1 MLLYTHIARIEDGVA
16 LCGSVE
22 ADDQAAALRK
32 QKSEIATLLA
42 AVTPQS
48 EPRASIVSGEYT
60 IHYVLADGLMYFCI
74 TESKFPKSLVFSYLD
89 EIHREFEKS
98 HLHDALQ
105 PNVRPYQFAGF
116 DKFIQKTKKLYQDQ
130 RATQNLDKINAD
142 LQDVS
147 KVMSKNIEDLLYRG
161 EKLDRMSDISTSL
174 RYESKKYRSAARRIN
189 LQAMLRQYAPVV
201 GIVLLVLFV
210 LWWRFG

>member
-1 MLLYTHIARIEDGVA
+1 MLLYTHIARIEDGLA

-22 ADDQAAALRK
+22 ADDQAARLKK
-32 QKSEIATLLA
+32 QKSEISTLLA
-42 AVTPQS
+42 AVTPHS
-48 EPRASIVSGEYT
+48 EPRASIVSGQYT
-60 IHYVLADGLMYFCI
+60 IHYLIADGVMYFCI

-89 EIHREFEKS
+89 ELQREFNKS

-105 PNVRPYQFAGF
+105 PQVRPYQFAGF

-130 RATQNLDKINAD
+130 RATQNLDEINSD

-189 LQAMLRQYAPVV
+189 LQAMLRQYAPVGV
-201 GIVLLVLFV
+201 VVFLIVFII
-210 LWWRFG
+210 WWRFC